1 MNVDNRIKISDFVK
15 LTRSTLKTVL
25 YYHKIGLLQEPERSA
40 GGYRLYGAEE
50 LSRMR
55 TIRHLK
61 NLGLDLKQIK
71 KILGDARDQS
81 NLNEVLK
88 SLQGELLEEKKR
100 IEDQLSR
107 IEALLKQQT
116 ALEKASFESEAFQAV
131 AEILEP
137 EKLQG
142 YVKAPQVIFEKRRSM
157 FGIMEDFHWGEDFK
171 GNFNAISEYFK
182 LHPDQYRKALE
193 FGERLARIKDLPEDD
208 PEVENLAR
216 EGAEFIKGSP
226 FLKEMLYDRSGFGE
240 TNEGLFNELARDV
253 LSPAEMRHKQLIQK
267 YLNYKP

>member
-1 MNVDNRIKISDFVK
+1 MNVDNRIKIGDFVK

-25 YYHKIGLLQEPERSA
+25 YYHRIGLLQEPERSQ

-71 KILGDARDQS
+71 EIIGDAREQS

-88 SLQGELLEEKKR
+88 SLQGELLNEKKK

-107 IEALLKQQT
+107 IEALLDQQT
-116 ALEKASFESEAFQAV
+116 ALEKTTFESEAFQAV
-131 AEILEP
+131 AEIVEP
-137 EKLQG
+137 EKIQD
-142 YVKAPQVIFEKRRSM
+142 YVQAPREIFEQRRSV
-157 FGIMEDFHWGEDFK
+157 FGIMEDFQWGEDFK
-171 GNFNAISEYFK
+171 GNFSEISEYFK
-182 LHPDQYRKALE
+182 LYPEQYRKALE
-193 FGERLARIKDLPEDD
+193 FGERLARLKEMSEDD

-216 EGAEFIKGSP
+216 EGAEFIKSSP
-226 FLKEMLYDRSGFGE
+226 ILKDILCDRSGFGA
-240 TNEGLFNELARDV
+240 TNENLFNELASDV
-253 LSPAEMRHKQLIQK
+253 LSPAQMKHKKLIQK
-267 YLNYKP
+267 HLNYKP